1 MRRSEEVC
9 HSRGPLCGRAAHE
22 GSVNVVQP
30 MASERSWKPDALILL
45 AAGILLSWCA
55 GQLICL
61 QLQRW
66 VPETKIDQNFLRFTI
81 STLTFQGAALLI
93 VHRFLQWHQMRW
105 RDILLGREQPL
116 SKIIST
122 GLGVGLLVIPLT
134 LMMGQVSSEIIRVVQ
149 LPAEE

>member
-1 MRRSEEVC
+1 MEAHRKIGERHRANDSVQVQARFDMRRSEEVC
-9 HSRGPLCGRAAHE
+9 HSRGPLCGRAGHQ
-22 GSVNVVQP
+22 GSIKIAQR
-30 MASERSWKPDALILL
+30 MASERSWKPDALMLL

-93 VHRFLQWHQMRW
+93 VHRFLHWHQMRW
-105 RDILLGREQPL
+105 RGIL
-116 SKIIST
+116 
-122 GLGVGLLVIPLT
+122 
-134 LMMGQVSSEIIRVVQ
+134 
-149 LPAEE
+149 